1 MKNIGLTR
9 CISAKA
15 ENFTTDRGIQLRRR
29 ISPMLRGCPRNDMS
43 GVVLF
48 CPHGLYSLRSMVV
61 LRAANQN
68 QMIAGGNH
76 TLISSLGQRRYIV

>member
-29 ISPMLRGCPRNDMS
+29 IARCCAAACG
-43 GVVLF
+43 
-48 CPHGLYSLRSMVV
+48 LRSSTGLLWSNV
-61 LRAANQN
+61 LYWSQE
-68 QMIAGGNH
+68 H
-76 TLISSLGQRRYIV
+76 LCDE